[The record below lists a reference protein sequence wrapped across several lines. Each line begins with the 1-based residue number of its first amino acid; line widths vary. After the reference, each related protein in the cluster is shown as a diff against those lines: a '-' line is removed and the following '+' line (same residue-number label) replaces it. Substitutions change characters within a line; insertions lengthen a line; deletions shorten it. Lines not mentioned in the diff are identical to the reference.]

1 MTFHP
6 GSRAVELLARSHHS
20 SHSISHY
27 TSHYGSHYGTHS
39 PGVSFGGAWWMIPL
53 GTVLGV
59 AWVFVK
65 RRFRSG

>member
-6 GSRAVELLARSHHS
+6 GSRAAELLARSHHS
-20 SHSISHY
+20 
-27 TSHYGSHYGTHS
+27 SHYGSHYGTHS
-39 PGVSFGGAWWMIPL
+39 PGVSFSGAWWMIPL

>member
-1 MTFHP
+1 MTFAP
-6 GSRAVELLARSHHS
+6 GPRTFDILARSH
-20 SHSISHY
+20 HSISHY
-27 TSHYGSHYGTHS
+27 TSHYGGHYSNHS